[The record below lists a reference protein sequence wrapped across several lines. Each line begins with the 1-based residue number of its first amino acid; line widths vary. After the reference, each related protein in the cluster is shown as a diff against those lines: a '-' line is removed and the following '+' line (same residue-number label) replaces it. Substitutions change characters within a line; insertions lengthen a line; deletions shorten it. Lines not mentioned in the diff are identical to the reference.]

1 MAFLDRF
8 RQMMGRRDRD
18 GGSMVLAEGSGTG
31 RIELSGARTIAY
43 EVLYETQP
51 IVAAVVNK
59 LVRQISTLPLE
70 VYRRSVDGARERV
83 ADHPLE
89 RVLGLPA
96 PGAGAHSL
104 GQWISLPALV
114 FGNALLVKVR
124 GADGLSVGLLLIDW
138 RYTNAYA
145 PPGEPIRLWS
155 TLQTG
160 TELFIDPGEAVHFG
174 WQGSRGWLGVSP
186 LSQLDST
193 LRIEDAARRFQSAN
207 FDNGVRPS
215 GAVVLQKD
223 IDPQSEQGKRIVAMM
238 KKLHE
243 GVDNAGR
250 LVLLGGG
257 ADFKAFAQT
266 VVEAALIEQRKLSR
280 EEIEMV
286 YDVPPPVV
294 GDLEHGT
301 YSNVSEL
308 HKQLYKTTLRPWL
321 SMIAATINAQLIAP
335 EPDWQGLY
343 VRYDLSDVLRGDPA
357 DEYTAVAEL
366 VRDGIIDINE
376 AREML
381 GKNPR
386 PEPEAAKLLV
396 QANNV
401 APLESTSSSQGEL
414 TPTK

>member
-8 RQMMGRRDRD
+8 RKMLGRSTDN
-18 GGSMVLAEGSGTG
+18 GLVLAEGSATS
-31 RIELSGARTIAY
+31 RIQLSGSRTIAY
-43 EVLYETQP
+43 EVLYETQAA
-51 IVAAVVNK
+51 VAAVVNK

-70 VYRRSVDGARERV
+70 VYRKAPDGTRSKV

-89 RVLGLPA
+89 KLLTSPM

-124 GADGLSVGLLLIDW
+124 GADAQPVGLLPIDW

-155 TLQTG
+155 TIQTG
-160 TELFIDPGEAVHFG
+160 TELYIHPSEAMHFG

-193 LRIEDAARRFQSAN
+193 LRIEDSARRFQIAN

-215 GAVVLQKD
+215 GAVVLEKD
-223 IDPQSEQGKRIVAMM
+223 IDPQSEQGKRIVEMM
-238 KKLHE
+238 RKLHE

-266 VVEAALIEQRKLSR
+266 LVEAELIDQRKLNR

-321 SMIAATINAQLIAP
+321 AMIASTINAQLIAP

-343 VRYDLSDVLRGDPA
+343 VRFDLSDVLRGDPA

-386 PEPEAAKLLV
+386 PEPQASKLLV

-401 APLESTSSSQGEL
+401 APLETTGAQGEPVA
-414 TPTK
+414 TE

>member
-8 RQMMGRRDRD
+8 RRRRQQD
-18 GGSMVLAEGSGTG
+18 GLILAEGSGTG
-31 RIELSGARTIAY
+31 RIELSGRRTIAF
-43 EVLYETQP
+43 EILYETQP
-51 IVAAVVNK
+51 AVAAVVNK
-59 LVRQISTLPLE
+59 LVRQIATLPLE
-70 VYRRSVDGARERV
+70 VYRRDADGTRTKV

-89 RVLGLPA
+89 KLLNAPA
-96 PGAGAHSL
+96 PGCGSHSL

-124 GADGLSVGLLLIDW
+124 GADGQPVGLLPIDW

-145 PPGEPIRLWS
+145 PAGEPIRLWS
-155 TLQTG
+155 TMQTG
-160 TELFIDPGEAVHFG
+160 EELYVHPSEALHFG

-186 LSQLDST
+186 LSQLDTT
-193 LRIEDAARRFQSAN
+193 LRIEDSARRFQIAN
-207 FDNGVRPS
+207 FDNGARTS
-215 GAVVLQKD
+215 GAIVLEKD
-223 IDPQSEQGKRIVAMM
+223 IDPNSEQGKRIREVM
-238 KKLHE
+238 KQLHQ

-250 LVLLGGG
+250 LMLLGGG
-257 ADFKAFAQT
+257 ADFKTFAQT
-266 VVEAALIEQRKLSR
+266 VVEAELISQRKLNR
-280 EEIEMV
+280 EEIEMI

-321 SMIAATINAQLIAP
+321 AMIASTINAQLIAP

-376 AREML
+376 ARAML

-386 PEPEAAKLLV
+386 AEEQANKLLV

-401 APLESTSSSQGEL
+401 APLESTSS
-414 TPTK
+414 TPSVPEPTQ